1 MCHTSLHTHC
11 CQRHMFI
18 GRSTDVGGH
27 APHRA
32 TPASSRRGHL
42 NARKPP
48 PHWGSLQRSHRPSNW
63 CGGLAVPC
71 PRTLP
76 PITALHASPL
86 TRNMGL
92 DHSGLDLPVH
102 IMWHLPVTLSVCLSV
117 TLSALYNI
125 IHEYQQSSE

>member
-11 CQRHMFI
+11 CRRHMFI

-32 TPASSRRGHL
+32 TPASSWRGHL
-42 NARKPP
+42 KQENLLLTGGAYSAPTDR
-48 PHWGSLQRSHRPSNW
+48 LT

-76 PITALHASPL
+76 QITALHASPL